1 MPRKPRQTI
10 TLTADEVAQ
19 LCEIFAEMERAE
31 QGIARLWIH
40 LRGRDAE
47 VARAQAMIRLC
58 LDGTPRSVQYAAILN
73 LGRHC
78 VTQMQDN
85 PDGCP
90 ED

>member
-1 MPRKPRQTI
+1 MPRKPRQTL
-10 TLTADEVAQ
+10 TLTAEEVAH
-19 LCEIFAEMERAE
+19 LCEAFEAMDRAE
-31 QGIARLWIH
+31 RGIAGLWIH
-40 LRGRDAE
+40 LRGREAE
-47 VARAQAMIRLC
+47 VARAQAMIRAC

-73 LGRHC
+73 LAQHC